1 MPLPTLV
8 LLHGFPLDHT
18 IWEPQLKG
26 LSDVA
31 DVLAPDLRGF
41 GTDDRP
47 VPEIMT
53 MEDYAADVKALL
65 NENGLERVVLG
76 GLSMGGYVAL
86 AFAEAWPERL
96 AGLLLVNTRGTADG
110 EEAQRGRKDTA
121 QRALAGGVPV
131 IARGMVPTLLSEA
144 TRGRHPKLAA
154 EVEALIA
161 RQRPEAVAA
170 AARGMALRPD
180 RHAVLGS
187 LDVPVLVITGEHDH
201 LMPLPTSLALQAA
214 APGSHLAV
222 VPGAGHLS
230 NLEGPEAFNAAVRT
244 FLAGL

>member
-31 DVLAPDLRGF
+31 HVLAPDLRGF

-47 VPEIMT
+47 LPAIMT
-53 MEDYAADVKALL
+53 MEDHAADVKALL
-65 NENGLERVVLG
+65 DENGLERVVLG

-110 EEAQRGRKDTA
+110 EEAQRGREDTA

-144 TRGRHPKLAA
+144 TRGKHPELAA

-170 AARGMALRPD
+170 AARGCSRSRAHTAYNSSGSGKVKTTFAASSGAAMGVSFSSILIRLCACTAFDAL
-180 RHAVLGS
+180 
-187 LDVPVLVITGEHDH
+187 
-201 LMPLPTSLALQAA
+201 
-214 APGSHLAV
+214 
-222 VPGAGHLS
+222 
-230 NLEGPEAFNAAVRT
+230 
-244 FLAGL
+244 